1 MVKVGKSMMMVQL
14 LLVTIK
20 MICVMVKVLMSP
32 QQAPRIQETGP
43 KVRCMDLEN
52 RNGMMDECTMEATEM
67 VSLKDLEGMSGQ
79 TVDSI
84 MGTTKMIRK
93 MAMVIIYGLQIT
105 STKASGNTA
114 ISKVKVVLPIRR
126 VLPE

>member
-1 MVKVGKSMMMVQL
+1 MMMVQL

-32 QQAPRIQETGP
+32 QQAPRIQEIGP

-52 RNGMMDECTMEATEM
+52 RNGMMDVCTMEATET

-93 MAMVIIYGLQIT
+93 MAMVIIYGLQII

-114 ISKVKVVLPIRR
+114 ISKVKVVLRIRR

>member
-1 MVKVGKSMMMVQL
+1 
-14 LLVTIK
+14 
-20 MICVMVKVLMSP
+20 MIYVMVKVLMSL

-43 KVRCMDLEN
+43 KAKCMDLEN
-52 RNGMMDECTMEATEM
+52 RNGMMDACTMVAIKM

-84 MGTTKMIRK
+84 MGITKMIRK
-93 MAMVIIYGLQIT
+93 MAMVITYGQQIT

-114 ISKVKVVLPIRR
+114 ISKERVVLPIRR